1 MKHKTEKSIDF
12 SLDLPLPDIEIE
24 LPDIEIE
31 LPDIEIELP
40 SMLTVSDILKEIEAD
55 ENTPIL

>member
-1 MKHKTEKSIDF
+1 MKRKTEKSIDF
-12 SLDLPLPDIEIE
+12 SLDLPLHDIEMP
-24 LPDIEIE
+24 LPDSK
-31 LPDIEIELP
+31 IELP